1 LGATDPPAQDG
12 ARSGSLV
19 LAETVLPVTATIGGQ
34 TAQVIYAGSAPGQI
48 AGVQQVEVVVPAG
61 AGTGSV
67 AAIITVGG
75 VSSQINTGSAIFLK

>member
-1 LGATDPPAQDG
+1 
-12 ARSGSLV
+12 
-19 LAETVLPVTATIGGQ
+19 
-34 TAQVIYAGSAPGQI
+34 VIYAGSAPGQI